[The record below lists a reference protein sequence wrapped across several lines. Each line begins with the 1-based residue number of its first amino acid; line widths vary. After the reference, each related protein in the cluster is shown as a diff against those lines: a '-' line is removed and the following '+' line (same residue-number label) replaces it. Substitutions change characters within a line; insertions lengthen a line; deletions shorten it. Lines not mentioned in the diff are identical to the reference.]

1 MNKFSLI
8 FLSLILNQLL
18 VYSISKSCGEEEITN
33 CKECGVAENS
43 NSCGICEDNH
53 FPLLDNLLC
62 FPCDDP
68 IYGQAGCK
76 GQCDS
81 SKYSSS
87 GFVYCQNCKDGYYNL
102 EDLCHSCDSGSPGCS
117 NCTNEKDPDTGI
129 ETFKCLKC
137 LNEQEY
143 RINDEHRCVKCSEK
157 LDYCEKCH
165 YVGETGFQAECDKC
179 ESGYFVNSE
188 KKCQRCSTI
197 EYTGGWCRQCS
208 PDSLPEYCYCESQYV
223 LFNYTCINCPSNC
236 DSCEYNSETKST
248 RCLKCE
254 SGYTF
259 NSVHEC
265 TSCGEGCRECY
276 INEDNKPICQ
286 ACYSGRFF
294 EGNQCL
300 ICPSNCAQCS
310 YDIEKSESICSRC
323 DSNYILDSEN
333 NKCISCQEIEEIG
346 GSGC

>member
-87 GFVYCQNCKDGYYNL
+87 GFVYCKNCKDGYYNL

-129 ETFKCLKC
+129 EKFKCLKC

-143 RINDEHRCVKCSEK
+143 RIWIIVKNAIMLEK
-157 LDYCEKCH
+157 LGFKLNVINVRVGILSILKRNAKDVVLIASQEDGVINVHLIH
-165 YVGETGFQAECDKC
+165 YQNIVIVILNM
-179 ESGYFVNSE
+179 YYLIILVLIVPPIVIHVNIIV
-188 KKCQRCSTI
+188 K
-197 EYTGGWCRQCS
+197 
-208 PDSLPEYCYCESQYV
+208 L
-223 LFNYTCINCPSNC
+223 
-236 DSCEYNSETKST
+236 
-248 RCLKCE
+248 
-254 SGYTF
+254 
-259 NSVHEC
+259 
-265 TSCGEGCRECY
+265 
-276 INEDNKPICQ
+276 
-286 ACYSGRFF
+286 
-294 EGNQCL
+294 NQ
-300 ICPSNCAQCS
+300 
-310 YDIEKSESICSRC
+310 
-323 DSNYILDSEN
+323 LDA
-333 NKCISCQEIEEIG
+333 
-346 GSGC
+346 